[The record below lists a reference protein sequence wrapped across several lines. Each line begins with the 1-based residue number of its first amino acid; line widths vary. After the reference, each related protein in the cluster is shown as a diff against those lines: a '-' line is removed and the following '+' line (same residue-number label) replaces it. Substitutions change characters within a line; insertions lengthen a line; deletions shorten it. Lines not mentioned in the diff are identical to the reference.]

1 MTDKCYLCDS
11 IAKHLME
18 FNYVPICYCE
28 ECKKKYNEA
37 TRISLR
43 EFLNGRGFEEKVSL
57 GGKQIEFVNR
67 NISIH
72 FKPSIRKWRLRD
84 STHFNDMDITELVF
98 DYTTFQL
105 SEEEKKHI
113 NEIILERLK

>member
-1 MTDKCYLCDS
+1 MSEKCHLCNS

-18 FNYVPICYCE
+18 FNYVPISYCE
-28 ECKKKYNEA
+28 DCKKKYNEE
-37 TRISLR
+37 TRLHLR
-43 EFLNGRGFEEKVSL
+43 EFLSGRGFEEKESL
-57 GGKQIEFVNR
+57 SGKQIEFVNR
-67 NISIH
+67 NITIH
-72 FKPSIRKWRLRD
+72 YKPSIRKWRLRD

-113 NEIILERLK
+113 IEIILERLK